1 MRQQNVFY
9 TTKGIKLIFP
19 LHLKVVI
26 WYSKREMNKAA
37 DSTTKSPDKPAP
49 VSMGT
54 IALDLLNTAWR
65 IAVPVLIFSVA
76 GIFADKHWHTAPWIT
91 LLGLVV
97 GFVFAGLLIKQQ
109 ISIVNK
115 REAL

>member
-1 MRQQNVFY
+1 
-9 TTKGIKLIFP
+9 
-19 LHLKVVI
+19 
-26 WYSKREMNKAA
+26 MNKAA
-37 DSTTKSPDKPAP
+37 DSTTKASSEPAP

-76 GIFADKHWHTAPWIT
+76 GIFADKHWNTAPWIT
-91 LLGLVV
+91 LLGLIV

-109 ISIVNK
+109 ISSVNK
-115 REAL
+115 REAK